1 MRPQGGQQDS
11 VGGFMSGARVAASN
25 STLNAWMGRRQKSW
39 MTSQPGA
46 SPSTST
52 CQHEKSGRLGR
63 PPSRSQHPP
72 PQDTTNPTP
81 STHDNVSPQTARPPN
96 TTQPDPEFL
105 PTSELGKQT
114 LDSAAALPSPAP
126 TDQPSPPTPASN
138 QLQQQTRDQDRQ
150 SPGFVLRPSNIAAGV
165 AEFFAQQ
172 AAANRP
178 PEILGGGGAPS
189 GQEASNTDD
198 YSGSM
203 FALNESDVRD
213 VEVALSGASPSL
225 QNRSA
230 TQIPALQSPGIQE
243 RRPSAASM
251 PEPQTYPGQP
261 SNPAVQNS
269 SPASSVTQQPVPQQV
284 VSQHAVSQQ
293 AAPPLPPAAQNIN
306 QAGIANCLRPDA
318 MSLQL
323 EKIVQTCVGQAN
335 STPDNTTGPRLKLLK
350 DAIEVGDY
358 FYIALHQLL
367 CSWSFSREW
376 VIHTLQID
384 PSVADGG
391 MKVVQ
396 NTLRR
401 NDNMAKEF
409 VFLFANFPDSPRSG
423 LWNLPFY
430 RQHIDNVGVFLRCLH
445 SQWNRVLIPTMKPDN
460 GRGYPILAT
469 ELHYQLRLRS
479 PVLEPVIFTVTRRHM
494 GIADGP
500 VADKMQQLF
509 QTDLK
514 TDYSRMSESDQSNLR
529 DTLIKRYK
537 QLVREY
543 QSQSS
548 PQAPSFMSSA
558 QSMPALTAP
567 TPMPSNVAMTPAM
580 VRQQQMMNNARRLSA
595 GYPGTQL
602 TAPNLNAPE
611 GFDMYPSPAA
621 PGNFSPIPPQYT
633 LHNQGRVAQV
643 RGLQMPMPQNIARA
657 PSTGSQ
663 LSQPLTPAGSPLHAN
678 TQLPN
683 TGRVVQ
689 TRGQTSPV
697 LQAPPSGLSVSMPTV
712 SSPTQMTSGPHSPA
726 VNTHSGFLPPNGY
739 QGPRVPYQQTM
750 QQQMQA
756 QQLQAQ
762 QMQAQQM
769 QVQQMQAQQL
779 QAQQMRQ
786 ANRFNYQLPSQV
798 MGSAS
803 PPNMATPQFHQIP
816 QPWPPQ
822 GATQQ
827 LPPRP
832 LQGATHQ
839 ITPRPVHSEST
850 GLPSPIPSSIRG
862 RAPAPRPK
870 GAIFR
875 PPHQHVPLDQIP
887 HTPHEPKALAN
898 SLHQVDVRS
907 PRRVPR
913 ELPMKDDPMP
923 PQRHYQSVKSLA
935 LGPVATT
942 PRWELHK
949 FDFMVPDGVF
959 DRLCTDRFPI
969 GQQIPVSQYFNGSLR
984 YRLRLCAI
992 RLKQGQETV
1001 PEAAW
1006 AVAPTY
1012 WPDHISV
1019 VVNKKVMKIRRKQ
1032 HNGQDQPVELTRHL
1046 CRGSNAISVSIAPQA
1061 CARKAADTTYFMA
1074 VEVVETLNHQSIFNM
1089 VTLRGVI
1096 PVDSTRKLIQDRL
1109 KPPQNDG
1116 DDELAVVGSDLSI
1129 DLADPF
1135 SSTIYEIPVRGAAC
1149 THLECFDLGNW
1160 LNSRPSKPMCTSHGN
1175 SCNRP
1180 CGGGELGPEPSLVDR
1195 WKCPVCDGDARPY
1208 SLMMD
1213 SFMAEVRK
1221 KLEADRK
1228 LHTKT
1233 IFVAADGTWRPKV
1246 EEAGDDEGDD
1256 AEGVPGRPPAKRART
1271 GPSPAEA
1278 PAIEIIEL
1286 D

>member
-611 GFDMYPSPAA
+611 G
-621 PGNFSPIPPQYT
+621 
-633 LHNQGRVAQV
+633 
-643 RGLQMPMPQNIARA
+643 
-657 PSTGSQ
+657 
-663 LSQPLTPAGSPLHAN
+663 
-678 TQLPN
+678 
-683 TGRVVQ
+683 
-689 TRGQTSPV
+689 
-697 LQAPPSGLSVSMPTV
+697 
-712 SSPTQMTSGPHSPA
+712 
-726 VNTHSGFLPPNGY
+726 
-739 QGPRVPYQQTM
+739 
-750 QQQMQA
+750 
-756 QQLQAQ
+756 
-762 QMQAQQM
+762 
-769 QVQQMQAQQL
+769 
-779 QAQQMRQ
+779 
-786 ANRFNYQLPSQV
+786 
-798 MGSAS
+798 
-803 PPNMATPQFHQIP
+803 
-816 QPWPPQ
+816 
-822 GATQQ
+822 
-827 LPPRP
+827 
-832 LQGATHQ
+832 
-839 ITPRPVHSEST
+839 
-850 GLPSPIPSSIRG
+850 
-862 RAPAPRPK
+862 
-870 GAIFR
+870 
-875 PPHQHVPLDQIP
+875 
-887 HTPHEPKALAN
+887 
-898 SLHQVDVRS
+898 
-907 PRRVPR
+907 
-913 ELPMKDDPMP
+913 
-923 PQRHYQSVKSLA
+923 
-935 LGPVATT
+935 
-942 PRWELHK
+942 
-949 FDFMVPDGVF
+949 
-959 DRLCTDRFPI
+959 LCTDRFPI

>member
-1 MRPQGGQQDS
+1 MPQGGQQDS

-39 MTSQPGA
+39 MTSQPTTGA

-52 CQHEKSGRLGR
+52 FQHEKSGRLGR
-63 PPSRSQHPP
+63 PPSRSQQPP

-81 STHDNVSPQTARPPN
+81 STHDNVSPHTAGPPN
-96 TTQPDPEFL
+96 TTQPDPEF
-105 PTSELGKQT
+105 PSSELGKQT

-138 QLQQQTRDQDRQ
+138 QLQQQTREQDRQ

-172 AAANRP
+172 AAANCP
-178 PEILGGGGAPS
+178 PEIPGGEGAPS

-213 VEVALSGASPSL
+213 VEVALSGASSSL
-225 QNRSA
+225 QTRSA
-230 TQIPALQSPGIQE
+230 TQIPSLRSPGVQE
-243 RRPSAASM
+243 RRPSTASI
-251 PEPQTYPGQP
+251 PEPQTYPGP
-261 SNPAVQNS
+261 PLNPAVQNS
-269 SPASSVTQQPVPQQV
+269 PSASSVIQQPVPHQV
-284 VSQHAVSQQ
+284 VSQHAVSRQAIPQQVAPQQ
-293 AAPPLPPAAQNIN
+293 AAPPLPPAAQNLN
-306 QAGIANCLRPDA
+306 QEGDAKCLRPDV

-323 EKIVQTCVGQAN
+323 EKIVQTCVSQEN
-335 STPDNTTGPRLKLLK
+335 PTPDNTTGPRLKLLK

-367 CSWSFSREW
+367 CFWSFSREW

-384 PSVADGG
+384 PSIADGG

-409 VFLFANFPDSPRSG
+409 VFLFANFPESPRSG

-430 RQHIDNVGVFLRCLH
+430 RQHINNVGVFLRCLH

-514 TDYSRMSESDQSNLR
+514 TDYSRMTESDQSNLR

-543 QSQSS
+543 RQSQPS
-548 PQAPSFMSSA
+548 PQAPPFMSSA
-558 QSMPALTAP
+558 QAMPALMAP
-567 TPMPSNVAMTPAM
+567 NPMPSNVAMTPAM

-602 TAPNLNAPE
+602 AAPNLNAPE

-633 LHNQGRVAQV
+633 LHNQGRVAQ
-643 RGLQMPMPQNIARA
+643 
-657 PSTGSQ
+657 
-663 LSQPLTPAGSPLHAN
+663 
-678 TQLPN
+678 
-683 TGRVVQ
+683 
-689 TRGQTSPV
+689 
-697 LQAPPSGLSVSMPTV
+697 
-712 SSPTQMTSGPHSPA
+712 
-726 VNTHSGFLPPNGY
+726 
-739 QGPRVPYQQTM
+739 
-750 QQQMQA
+750 
-756 QQLQAQ
+756 
-762 QMQAQQM
+762 
-769 QVQQMQAQQL
+769 
-779 QAQQMRQ
+779 
-786 ANRFNYQLPSQV
+786 
-798 MGSAS
+798 
-803 PPNMATPQFHQIP
+803 
-816 QPWPPQ
+816 
-822 GATQQ
+822 
-827 LPPRP
+827 
-832 LQGATHQ
+832 
-839 ITPRPVHSEST
+839 
-850 GLPSPIPSSIRG
+850 
-862 RAPAPRPK
+862 
-870 GAIFR
+870 
-875 PPHQHVPLDQIP
+875 
-887 HTPHEPKALAN
+887 
-898 SLHQVDVRS
+898 
-907 PRRVPR
+907 
-913 ELPMKDDPMP
+913 
-923 PQRHYQSVKSLA
+923 
-935 LGPVATT
+935 
-942 PRWELHK
+942 
-949 FDFMVPDGVF
+949 
-959 DRLCTDRFPI
+959 
-969 GQQIPVSQYFNGSLR
+969 IPVSQYFNGSLR

-992 RLKQGQETV
+992 HLKQGQETV

-1061 CARKAADTTYFMA
+1061 CARKAAETTYFMA

-1089 VTLRGVI
+1089 VTLKGVI
-1096 PVDSTRKLIQDRL
+1096 PVYSTRKLIQDRL

-1180 CGGGELGPEPSLVDR
+1180 CGGAELGPEPSLVDR

-1208 SLMMD
+1208 SLTMD

-1221 KLEADRK
+1221 KLEADGK

-1246 EEAGDDEGDD
+1246 EEAGDDEDDD

-1278 PAIEIIEL
+1278 PTIEIIEL

>member
-1 MRPQGGQQDS
+1 
-11 VGGFMSGARVAASN
+11 
-25 STLNAWMGRRQKSW
+25 
-39 MTSQPGA
+39 
-46 SPSTST
+46 
-52 CQHEKSGRLGR
+52 
-63 PPSRSQHPP
+63 
-72 PQDTTNPTP
+72 
-81 STHDNVSPQTARPPN
+81 
-96 TTQPDPEFL
+96 
-105 PTSELGKQT
+105 
-114 LDSAAALPSPAP
+114 
-126 TDQPSPPTPASN
+126 
-138 QLQQQTRDQDRQ
+138 
-150 SPGFVLRPSNIAAGV
+150 
-165 AEFFAQQ
+165 
-172 AAANRP
+172 
-178 PEILGGGGAPS
+178 
-189 GQEASNTDD
+189 
-198 YSGSM
+198 
-203 FALNESDVRD
+203 
-213 VEVALSGASPSL
+213 
-225 QNRSA
+225 
-230 TQIPALQSPGIQE
+230 
-243 RRPSAASM
+243 
-251 PEPQTYPGQP
+251 
-261 SNPAVQNS
+261 
-269 SPASSVTQQPVPQQV
+269 
-284 VSQHAVSQQ
+284 
-293 AAPPLPPAAQNIN
+293 
-306 QAGIANCLRPDA
+306 
-318 MSLQL
+318 
-323 EKIVQTCVGQAN
+323 
-335 STPDNTTGPRLKLLK
+335 
-350 DAIEVGDY
+350 
-358 FYIALHQLL
+358 
-367 CSWSFSREW
+367 
-376 VIHTLQID
+376 
-384 PSVADGG
+384 
-391 MKVVQ
+391 
-396 NTLRR
+396 
-401 NDNMAKEF
+401 MAKEF
-409 VFLFANFPDSPRSG
+409 VFLFANFPESP
-423 LWNLPFY
+423 
-430 RQHIDNVGVFLRCLH
+430 

-543 QSQSS
+543 RQSQSS

-633 LHNQGRVAQV
+633 LHNHGRVA
-643 RGLQMPMPQNIARA
+643 
-657 PSTGSQ
+657 
-663 LSQPLTPAGSPLHAN
+663 
-678 TQLPN
+678 
-683 TGRVVQ
+683 
-689 TRGQTSPV
+689 
-697 LQAPPSGLSVSMPTV
+697 
-712 SSPTQMTSGPHSPA
+712 
-726 VNTHSGFLPPNGY
+726 
-739 QGPRVPYQQTM
+739 
-750 QQQMQA
+750 
-756 QQLQAQ
+756 
-762 QMQAQQM
+762 
-769 QVQQMQAQQL
+769 
-779 QAQQMRQ
+779 
-786 ANRFNYQLPSQV
+786 
-798 MGSAS
+798 
-803 PPNMATPQFHQIP
+803 
-816 QPWPPQ
+816 
-822 GATQQ
+822 
-827 LPPRP
+827 
-832 LQGATHQ
+832 
-839 ITPRPVHSEST
+839 
-850 GLPSPIPSSIRG
+850 
-862 RAPAPRPK
+862 
-870 GAIFR
+870 
-875 PPHQHVPLDQIP
+875 
-887 HTPHEPKALAN
+887 
-898 SLHQVDVRS
+898 QVDVRS

-1221 KLEADRK
+1221 KLEADGK

>member
-1 MRPQGGQQDS
+1 MTPQGGQQDS

-25 STLNAWMGRRQKSW
+25 STLNAWMGRRQPSW
-39 MTSQPGA
+39 MTSQPTTGA

-52 CQHEKSGRLGR
+52 YQHEKSGRLGR

-81 STHDNVSPQTARPPN
+81 SNHYNVSVQSARPPN

-105 PTSELGKQT
+105 LASELSKQT

-126 TDQPSPPTPASN
+126 TDQPSPSTSASN
-138 QLQQQTRDQDRQ
+138 QLQQQTQDQDGQ
-150 SPGFVLRPSNIAAGV
+150 NPGFVLRPNNIAAGV

-178 PEILGGGGAPS
+178 PETLGGGAPS

-213 VEVALSGASPSL
+213 VEVALNSASPSL
-225 QNRSA
+225 QNRPA
-230 TQIPALQSPGIQE
+230 TQIPALQSPGMQE
-243 RRPSAASM
+243 RRPSAASI
-251 PEPQTYPGQP
+251 PEPHTYPSHP
-261 SNPAVQNS
+261 SNSAVQNS
-269 SPASSVTQQPVPQQV
+269 PPASTIIQPPAPQQV
-284 VSQHAVSQQ
+284 VSQQAAPQQ
-293 AAPPLPPAAQNIN
+293 AAPLPPPAAQNLNPEGDI
-306 QAGIANCLRPDA
+306 NCLRPDV
-318 MSLQL
+318 MTLQL
-323 EKIVQTCVGQAN
+323 EKIVQRCVGQEN
-335 STPDNTTGPRLKLLK
+335 QTPDNTTGPRLKLLK
-350 DAIEVGDY
+350 DAIEAGDY

-367 CSWSFSREW
+367 CSWSFSKEW

-391 MKVVQ
+391 MRVVQ

-430 RQHIDNVGVFLRCLH
+430 RQHINNVGVFLRCLH
-445 SQWNRVLIPTMKPDN
+445 SQWNPVLIPTMKPDT

-469 ELHYQLRLRS
+469 ELHYQLRLKS

-500 VADKMQQLF
+500 VADKMQHLF
-509 QTDLK
+509 QMDLK
-514 TDYSRMSESDQSNLR
+514 TDYSRMTESDQSNLR

-537 QLVREY
+537 QLVCEY
-543 QSQSS
+543 RQSQSS
-548 PQAPSFMSSA
+548 PQAPFLSSA
-558 QSMPALTAP
+558 QPMPALMAP

-580 VRQQQMMNNARRLSA
+580 IRQQQMMNNARRLSA

-602 TAPNLNAPE
+602 AAPNLNASE
-611 GFDMYPSPAA
+611 GFDMYTSPAP

-633 LHNQGRVAQV
+633 LHNQGRMAPV
-643 RGLQMPMPQNIARA
+643 RGLQMPMPQNMARA
-657 PSTGSQ
+657 PSTGTH

-683 TGRVVQ
+683 MGRVVQ

-697 LQAPPSGLSVSMPTV
+697 LQAPLSGLSVSMPTV
-712 SSPTQMTSGPHSPA
+712 SSPTQMTTGPHSPV
-726 VNTHSGFLPPNGY
+726 VNTQPGFLPHNSY
-739 QGPRVPYQQTM
+739 QGPQVPYQQAM
-750 QQQMQA
+750 
-756 QQLQAQ
+756 
-762 QMQAQQM
+762 
-769 QVQQMQAQQL
+769 

-798 MGSAS
+798 MGPAS
-803 PPNMATPQFHQIP
+803 PPIMTTPQFHQMP

-822 GATQQ
+822 GVTQQ
-827 LPPRP
+827 LPPRQ

-839 ITPRPVHSEST
+839 FPPRPVHSESI
-850 GLPSPIPSSIRG
+850 GLPSPIPSSIRA

-913 ELPMKDDPMP
+913 ELPMKDDPTP

-935 LGPVATT
+935 LGPVATI

-949 FDFMVPDGVF
+949 FDFVVPDGKF

-969 GQQIPVSQYFNGSLR
+969 GQQIPVSQYSTGSLR

-992 RLKQGQETV
+992 RLKSGQETV
-1001 PEAAW
+1001 SESAW

-1032 HNGQDQPVELTRHL
+1032 HNGQDQPVELTTHL

-1089 VTLRGVI
+1089 VTQRGVI
-1096 PVDSTRKLIQDRL
+1096 PVESTRKLIQDRL
-1109 KPPQNDG
+1109 KPSQNDG

-1175 SCNRP
+1175 GCNRP
-1180 CGGGELGPEPSLVDR
+1180 CGGVELGPEPSLVDR

-1213 SFMAEVRK
+1213 SFMVEVRR
-1221 KLEADRK
+1221 KLGADGK

-1246 EEAGDDEGDD
+1246 EEAGDDEDDD
-1256 AEGVPGRPPAKRART
+1256 ADGVPGRPPAKRART
-1271 GPSPAEA
+1271 GPSPVEA
-1278 PAIEIIEL
+1278 PAVEIIEL